1 MQIERLD
8 VLTFETPFNTVF
20 RHASASRWRA
30 QNVIV
35 AARGPGGVTG
45 WGEGC
50 PRAYVSGETTESAS
64 DFVHG
69 HREAVARDVGDI
81 ESLRSWIGEHRA
93 LIDGNPAAF
102 CAVETAVVDLI
113 GKVEGSA
120 AEELLDAEQ
129 PAGEFRYSAVLGD
142 SGWPV
147 YRRQCRRYQA
157 EGFRDFKVKVSGRHR
172 RDRRK
177 MRILDGPDAGE
188 GHGVRV
194 RIDANNL
201 WTSADD
207 CASHMTALG
216 RDIYAVE
223 EPLQA
228 DDLDGFRRVAG
239 ATGTRIVLDESLL
252 RIEQLDAIADDPLR
266 WIANI
271 RVSKMGGVVRSLE
284 MARRAAD
291 LGIAVIV
298 GCQVGETS
306 ILARAG
312 LVVMEAARPSL
323 VAAEGAFG
331 THLLHRDLASPSI
344 VFGPG
349 GVLAVDSAGWGSEG
363 YGLEIDEG
371 SARHLR
377 PLEP

>member
-1 MQIERLD
+1 MRIERLD
-8 VLTFETPFNTVF
+8 VFTFETPFNTVF

-35 AARGPGGVTG
+35 AARGPSGASG

-50 PRAYVSGETTESAS
+50 PRPYVSGETVESAS
-64 DFVHG
+64 SFVHE
-69 HREAVARDVGDI
+69 HRDAVTRDVCDI

-93 LIDGNPAAF
+93 LIDSNPAAF

-113 GKVEGSA
+113 GKMEGST
-120 AEELLDAEQ
+120 AEELLDADQ
-129 PAGEFRYSAVLGD
+129 PAGEFQYSAVLGD
-142 SGWPV
+142 SPWPV

-157 EGFRDFKVKVSGRHR
+157 EGFRDFKVKVSGRPR

-177 MRILDGPDAGE
+177 MRILGGQGAGDT
-188 GHGVRV
+188 HGVRV

-201 WTSADD
+201 WTSADE
-207 CASHMTALG
+207 CASHVAALG

-223 EPLQA
+223 EPLRA
-228 DDLDGFRRVAG
+228 DDLDGFRRVAD

-252 RIEQLDAIADDPLR
+252 RIEQLDAIAHDPQR

-271 RVSKMGGVVRSLE
+271 RVSKMGGVLRSLK

-291 LGIAVIV
+291 VGIAVIV

-312 LVVMEAARPSL
+312 LAVMQAARPSL

-344 VFGPG
+344 VFGRG
-349 GVLAVDSAGWGSEG
+349 GALAIDSVGWGSEG
-363 YGLEIDEG
+363 YGLEVDEG
-371 SARHLR
+371 STGDLR